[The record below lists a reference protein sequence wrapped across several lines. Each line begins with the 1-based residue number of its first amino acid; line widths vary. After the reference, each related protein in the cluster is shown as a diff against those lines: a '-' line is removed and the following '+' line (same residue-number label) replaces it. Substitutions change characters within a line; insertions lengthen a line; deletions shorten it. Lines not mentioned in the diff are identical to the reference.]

1 MNTETE
7 NHNKHPELPVLGQ
20 ASTRRTAL
28 KATGAAL
35 GMAAFGVAISPLASI
50 PRNVSID
57 EFLQRHY
64 KELTDED
71 KKKTKTKTLLRPKR
85 PMDADSL
92 WLRVNYA
99 KVMEGYES
107 KRARIVL

>member
-1 MNTETE
+1 MDQITAGLWDFVSELDLDEEETD
-7 NHNKHPELPVLGQ
+7 LIIGQVL
-20 ASTRRTAL
+20 
-28 KATGAAL
+28 K
-35 GMAAFGVAISPLASI
+35 I
-50 PRNVSID
+50 
-57 EFLQRHY
+57 
-64 KELTDED
+64 ED

-85 PMDADSL
+85 PTDADSL